1 MLYINRNIELFL
13 FHNSIVIL
21 QRRLI
26 FASFFILFEIRIISL
41 ILPLS
46 LPFSLPLCHRGITPT
61 LPLVPWGRGFRG
73 EMVRSGSDFI
83 TRGSIER
90 INKTTLQVNKNFEK
104 NAYHFLYLRIFKWNY
119 FKFFILVWC
128 GSFLFFYYSERFL
141 WNLYC

>member
-1 MLYINRNIELFL
+1 MEVNFCLHLHIIRNTYF
-13 FHNSIVIL
+13 
-21 QRRLI
+21 
-26 FASFFILFEIRIISL
+26 SL

-61 LPLVPWGRGFRG
+61 VPLVPWGRGFRG

-104 NAYHFLYLRIFKWNY
+104 NAHHVLNLRIFK
-119 FKFFILVWC
+119 
-128 GSFLFFYYSERFL
+128 
-141 WNLYC
+141 